1 MIAHLQ
7 GVLVVKTVER
17 VVLDVHG
24 IGYQAV
30 VPLSTYYALPDVQER
45 VTLLTTMYVREDTMR
60 LYGFATPDEQ
70 EMFELLISVSSVGP
84 RLALNMLSS
93 LTAVDLRQAIAQ
105 AETRRLQAIPG
116 VGRKTAERVV
126 LELQEKMA
134 ALGLSASGQSSLL
147 VSADEQVMRDVISAL
162 LNLGY
167 RQQEAEK
174 AVRAARA
181 KQNDSLTL
189 EALLKDALQELAR

>member
-1 MIAHLQ
+1 M
-7 GVLVVKTVER
+7 
-17 VVLDVHG
+17 
-24 IGYQAV
+24 
-30 VPLSTYYALPDVQER
+30 
-45 VTLLTTMYVREDTMR
+45 LLTTMYVREDTMR
-60 LYGFATPDEQ
+60 LYGFATPEEQ

-93 LTAVDLRQAIAQ
+93 LTAADLRQAIAQ

-126 LELQEKMA
+126 LELQDKMA
-134 ALGLSASGQSSLL
+134 ALALTTTGPSPLL
-147 VSADEQVMRDVISAL
+147 VTADEQVMRDVISAL

-181 KQNDSLTL
+181 KQNGSLTL
-189 EALLKDALQELAR
+189 EALLKDALQALAR